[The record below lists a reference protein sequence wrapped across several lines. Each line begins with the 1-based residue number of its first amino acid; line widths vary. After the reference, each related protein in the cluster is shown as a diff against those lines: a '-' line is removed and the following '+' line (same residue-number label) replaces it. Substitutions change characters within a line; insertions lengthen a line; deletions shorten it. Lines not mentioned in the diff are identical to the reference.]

1 MKKILLLIIMLL
13 CSVALF
19 SQYEPWLW
27 AKQAT
32 GTNSFSAYKIAVD
45 IYGNSYVS
53 GYFYDEVTFGN
64 ITLNSNGMCDIF
76 IAKLDPEG
84 NWLWASKAE
93 CPSDCF
99 NYGIAVDSNGN
110 CYVTGWFNY
119 EAIFGEII
127 LNGNGEYYN
136 EDIYIAKLDSNGN
149 WLWAQKAGGISD
161 DCGWEIAVD
170 SNGNCYVIGNFFES
184 ATFGT
189 TILESSGSSDIFVA
203 KLDNDGSWL
212 WIKTAGG
219 EDNDFRVGIDIN
231 TDNNGNIYIT
241 GYFQGDVSFDSTTL
255 SSKGNY
261 FDIFVA
267 KLDNDGNWLWA
278 KQAGG
283 DNNDFSKEIMT
294 DIVGNSYITG
304 TFSGNAT
311 FGSTTLSSVG
321 ETDIFVAKLSS
332 NGNWLWAKQAGG
344 INVDNSS
351 SITLDSSE
359 NCYITGTFRGSAT
372 FGSTT
377 LSSVGETDIFVAKLS
392 SNGNWLWAKQAGGIN
407 DDSSWSI
414 DVDENHNCYITGNFY
429 STVSFGG
436 IELTNLSNRAIFVVK
451 FNNPDYPNNVFIEDA
466 DTGINIRVSGGHAY
480 KGSIENFPDIP
491 DQDVSYTK
499 LSFILDNSIENWTI
513 TMWTD
518 ADFGAYYQN
527 EEWHIVDNNGGQVVF
542 NISFAPGKGI
552 VEIPV
557 ILDNPQTLSVQLS
570 AFTLNLNSQYGVN
583 VKWIS
588 QSETGLNGYY
598 IHRGTVDDLSQA
610 TIISPLIR
618 ATNTSHQQVYLYTD
632 KDIYEPG
639 TYYYWLAAQDY
650 DGYVTYCGS
659 RNVIYS
665 IDNNQGTP
673 ELPLVTEIK
682 SIFPN
687 PFNPTAIISYTIS
700 KPAEVNFA
708 IYNPKGQL
716 IRSFNLGRKDAGN
729 YRLVWDGTDNK
740 NQFCGTGVYY
750 IRMQAGKESF
760 IKKAALLK

>member
-76 IAKLDPEG
+76 IAKLGPEG
-84 NWLWASKAE
+84 DWLWASKAE
-93 CPSDCF
+93 CPSDF
-99 NYGIAVDSNGN
+99 VSYGFAVDSNGN
-110 CYVTGWFNY
+110 CYVTGWFNN
-119 EAIFGEII
+119 EAIFGTIT

-294 DIVGNSYITG
+294 DIVGNSSITG

-332 NGNWLWAKQAGG
+332 NGNWLWAKKAGG

-359 NCYITGTFRGSAT
+359 KCYITGNFRGRAT

-392 SNGNWLWAKQAGGIN
+392 SNGNWLWAKKAGGIN

-557 ILDNPQTLSVQLS
+557 ILDKPPTLSVQLS

-639 TYYYWLAAQDY
+639 TYYYWLEAQDY
-650 DGYVTYCGS
+650 DGYVTYYGS

-716 IRSFNLGRKDAGN
+716 IRSFNLGRKDTGN
-729 YRLVWDGTDNK
+729 YRLVWDGTDNN
-740 NQFCGTGVYY
+740 NQLCGTGVYY

-760 IKKAALLK
+760 IKKAALIK

>member
-1 MKKILLLIIMLL
+1 MLL

-76 IAKLDPEG
+76 IAKLGPEG
-84 NWLWASKAE
+84 DWLWASKAE
-93 CPSDCF
+93 CPSDF
-99 NYGIAVDSNGN
+99 VSYGFAVDSNGN
-110 CYVTGWFNY
+110 CYVTGWFNN
-119 EAIFGEII
+119 EAIFGTIT

-294 DIVGNSYITG
+294 DIVGNSSITG

-332 NGNWLWAKQAGG
+332 NGNWLWAKKAGG

-359 NCYITGTFRGSAT
+359 KCYITGNFRGRAT

-392 SNGNWLWAKQAGGIN
+392 SNGNWLWAKKAGGIN

-557 ILDNPQTLSVQLS
+557 ILDKPPTLSVQLS

-639 TYYYWLAAQDY
+639 TYYYWLEAQDY
-650 DGYVTYCGS
+650 DGYVTYYGS

-716 IRSFNLGRKDAGN
+716 IRSFNLGRKDTGN
-729 YRLVWDGTDNK
+729 YRLVWDGTDNN
-740 NQFCGTGVYY
+740 NQLCGTGVYY

-760 IKKAALLK
+760 IKKAALIK

>member
-1 MKKILLLIIMLL
+1 MLL

-76 IAKLDPEG
+76 IAKLGPEG
-84 NWLWASKAE
+84 DWLWASKAE
-93 CPSDCF
+93 CPSDF
-99 NYGIAVDSNGN
+99 VSYGFAVDSNGN
-110 CYVTGWFNY
+110 CYVTGWFNN
-119 EAIFGEII
+119 EAIFGTIT

-294 DIVGNSYITG
+294 DIVGNSSITG

-332 NGNWLWAKQAGG
+332 NGNWLWAK
-344 INVDNSS
+344 
-351 SITLDSSE
+351 
-359 NCYITGTFRGSAT
+359 
-372 FGSTT
+372 
-377 LSSVGETDIFVAKLS
+377 K
-392 SNGNWLWAKQAGGIN
+392 AGGIN

-557 ILDNPQTLSVQLS
+557 ILDKPPTLSVQLS

-639 TYYYWLAAQDY
+639 TYYYWLEAQDY
-650 DGYVTYCGS
+650 DGYVTYYGS

-716 IRSFNLGRKDAGN
+716 IRSFNLGRKDTGN
-729 YRLVWDGTDNK
+729 YRLVWDGTDNN
-740 NQFCGTGVYY
+740 NQLCGTGVYY

-760 IKKAALLK
+760 IKKAALIK